1 VAQSGGQDRSGDRTH
16 WRARQY
22 GHSGALRL
30 TPSAARGVVLAAA
43 FAAAAIIGGP
53 LQAADAAAGKDL
65 VIAVP
70 ELPREFDP
78 QRAARDVDLAAAS
91 EMFMGLVTRDGQGR
105 LVPGA
110 AEKWEVSADQ
120 LVYTFSLRRNLQWSD
135 GTALDAEDF
144 VAGFR
149 HALAPAPVAPF
160 AGALFAIQGA
170 EELQAGTPKVTLGVS
185 APDSR
190 TVRITLKHPSAT
202 FLQALALPVAMPVP
216 YRRGGK
222 TFERDSLAS
231 NGAFSPLAA
240 EDGLTLVKNP
250 HFFGAKDVN
259 VSAVTFATAAT
270 SDDAIE
276 MVRKG
281 AAQLTWGFSLMPPPR
296 GSTRNLKTEAGYDLL
311 FVAVNA
317 RKQIL
322 ARRENR
328 HALAMTIDREAFAK
342 SSRLDNVS
350 PAYTMVPPQLASAV
364 AFHRAAYAPLTG
376 NMRSAVA
383 EVLLEESQVSKAHPT
398 TLQFRYPKGLA
409 LATFAKSV
417 TAGWA
422 KIGINVELQEDE
434 PAVYAEALRR
444 GDFDLALATWPA
456 RADDANGFLLPLTRQ
471 GGAWNMAGYAEPEF
485 NKRMAAADAELDP
498 ALRPAALVSAEN
510 VVIEDQIILPVVFFT
525 PMRPVNVDGWQAN
538 ALGIHP
544 LRFLSR

>member
-1 VAQSGGQDRSGDRTH
+1 MF
-16 WRARQY
+16 
-22 GHSGALRL
+22 
-30 TPSAARGVVLAAA
+30 LAAA
-43 FAAAAIIGGP
+43 CAVAVIIFAG
-53 LQAADAAAGKDL
+53 AAGSADNSL

-78 QRAARDVDLAAAS
+78 QHALRDVDLAAAS
-91 EMFMGLVTRDGQGR
+91 EMYMGLVTRDAQGH
-105 LVPGA
+105 LIPGA
-110 AEKWEVSADQ
+110 AERWDVSSDQ
-120 LVYTFSLRRNLQWSD
+120 LVYTFTLRRGLQWSD
-135 GTALDAEDF
+135 GTPLDAEDF

-149 HALAPAPVAPF
+149 HALTPAPPAPF

-170 EELQAGTPKVTLGVS
+170 EEMQAGTPKATLGAA

-190 TVRITLKHPSAT
+190 TVRITLKRPSAT

-216 YRRGGK
+216 YRRGAK

-231 NGAFSPLAA
+231 NGPFSAGPTDA
-240 EDGLTLVKNP
+240 GPTLVKNP
-250 HFFGAKDVN
+250 HFFGAKDVS
-259 VSAVTFATAAT
+259 VAAVTFAIAAT

-281 AAQLTWGFSLMPPPR
+281 AANLTWGFTLMPPPR
-296 GSTRNLKTEAGYDLL
+296 GGTRNLKTEAGFDLL

-317 RKQIL
+317 RKQLL

-328 HALAMTIDREAFAK
+328 HAMAMTIDREAFAK
-342 SSRLDNVS
+342 SSRLENAA
-350 PAYTMVPPQLASAV
+350 PAYTMVPPQLTAGVA

-383 EVLLEESQVSKAHPT
+383 EVLLEESQVSKAHPA
-398 TLQFRYPKGLA
+398 TLQFRYPKGPA
-409 LATFAKSV
+409 MAAFAKSI

-422 KIGINVELQEDE
+422 RIGINVQLQEDN
-434 PAVYAEALRR
+434 PAEYAQALRQ

-456 RADDANGFLLPLTRQ
+456 RGDDANGFLLPLTRQ

-485 NKRMAAADAELDP
+485 NKRMLAADSEIDP
-498 ALRPAALVSAEN
+498 ALRPAELVSAEN

-525 PMRPVNVDGWQAN
+525 PVRPVNVEGWQPN
-538 ALGIHP
+538 ALGLHP